1 MRIRWTTRIAM
12 AVGVITL
19 IAGIVAGG
27 GAANA
32 AQANP
37 GATHAAGSVTGG
49 RSGRPRLPGERAA
62 PGGADPL

>member
-12 AVGVITL
+12 AAGMITL

-32 AQANP
+32 APAHSAP
-37 GATHAAGSVTGG
+37 AFSRTVTT
-49 RSGRPRLPGERAA
+49 P
-62 PGGADPL
+62 